1 MISLIQIQKTVSDYI
16 ILKLIFYC
24 LKKRTKDIV
33 LARQVAIYLSREL
46 TDLSLISIGE
56 SFGRRDHTT
65 IIHSYNKIKN
75 KIKKEKSFKDI
86 IDNLTLN
93 IKKG

>member
-1 MISLIQIQKTVSDYI
+1 KMAIRVSKSGGWISVINPHS
-16 ILKLIFYC
+16 
-24 LKKRTKDIV
+24 KREIKRFSKV
-33 LARQVAIYLSREL
+33 
-46 TDLSLISIGE
+46 GM

-75 KIKKEKSFKDI
+75 KIKMDKSFKNI

-93 IKKG
+93 IKKS